1 MTDYLITQINNAR
14 AETICGIERL
24 CMKAADELKPVD
36 RAQLQTLLSVLNN
49 EIIAICQKAA
59 ADRHAAEH
67 GNEPPTYAIFRDRDG
82 HEIDRYM
89 LAGDDVMDCDTYAAK
104 FADGLG
110 IELQDETFGRIPDG
124 CEDYSV
130 TITDNPHGPR
140 CWSSANYMTKPE

>member
-1 MTDYLITQINNAR
+1 MNHDLVFKINAAR
-14 AETICGIERL
+14 AETIYRIERL
-24 CMKAADELKPVD
+24 CMNAADKLQPVD

-49 EIIAICQKAA
+49 EIIAICQTAA
-59 ADRHAAEH
+59 ADRYEAEH
-67 GNEPPTYAIFRDRDG
+67 GDEPPTYAIFRDRDG

-89 LAGDDVMDCDTYAAK
+89 LAGDDVMDCDHYAAK
-104 FADGLG
+104 FADGLE